1 MGSSKELNIG
11 FEKFYARYGDI
22 FERTFKYTFLKI
34 HNTLVINYVIPILI
48 IGMITYYSTNF
59 FYINNYVET
68 IGMWLV
74 YFAIF
79 NYFIILLICKH
90 NNKQIKKQLLCKEV
104 QSFLNKLL
112 FIFEDPKTIR
122 SKLNMGKIVNK
133 HQLDI
138 VKNIHSIKL
147 RELVFLYSLL
157 IVFASNIV
165 SPKIEQLIKVLTKE
179 DRNNAL
185 DIVNSID
192 NLVKIIDKEI
202 RERNK
207 DFFTII

>member
-1 MGSSKELNIG
+1 
-11 FEKFYARYGDI
+11 
-22 FERTFKYTFLKI
+22 
-34 HNTLVINYVIPILI
+34 
-48 IGMITYYSTNF
+48 
-59 FYINNYVET
+59 
-68 IGMWLV
+68 MWLV

-112 FIFEDPKTIR
+112 FIFEDPETIR
-122 SKLNMGKIVNK
+122 SKLNMSKIVNK

-157 IVFASNIV
+157 IVFASNII
-165 SPKIEQLIKVLTKE
+165 SPKIDQLIKVLTKE

-202 RERNK
+202 SERNK